1 MDKESRIGVELTTFG
16 SKHLDELFFGN
27 QTNIPE
33 TWNDWTF
40 HKLQT
45 PRIYQTK
52 DVEQLMPKV
61 KETTGS
67 AASGVGDV
75 AHDLSERAKSVVGA
89 DSGSNGSSSR
99 SLDEIAKR
107 RDERA
112 AHRAARRKA
121 S

>member
-1 MDKESRIGVELTTFG
+1 MSDTT
-16 SKHLDELFFGN
+16 K
-27 QTNIPE
+27 
-33 TWNDWTF
+33 
-40 HKLQT
+40 KLKSGTTAKVLMPVVATLASAAASYLAKKGPQ
-45 PRIYQTK
+45 Y
-52 DVEQLMPKV
+52 VEQLMPKV